1 MKVVILAGGFGTRIS
16 EESHLIPKPMIRI
29 DDKPILWH
37 IMKYFSVYGFNE
49 FIILAGYKQ
58 NVIKEYFDNYHINNN
73 DVKFDL
79 KTGTKVVESKKNNEE
94 WVVTIVDSGI
104 NTMTGGRLLSLLN
117 LFEDKDFLLTY
128 GDGVSD
134 VDLNKLIEFHNLNSA
149 LVTITAVKPGG
160 RFGSL
165 NIDKNQQITD
175 FREKNPEDMS
185 WINGGFMVVNRDILK
200 LIQNRNEV
208 LEKDT
213 LNKVISLRGLYA
225 FKHYGYWQ
233 CMDTIRDREL
243 LEMAIKEKNAP
254 WMIW

>member
-1 MKVVILAGGFGTRIS
+1 
-16 EESHLIPKPMIRI
+16 
-29 DDKPILWH
+29 
-37 IMKYFSVYGFNE
+37 
-49 FIILAGYKQ
+49 
-58 NVIKEYFDNYHINNN
+58 
-73 DVKFDL
+73 
-79 KTGTKVVESKKNNEE
+79 
-94 WVVTIVDSGI
+94 
-104 NTMTGGRLLSLLN
+104 MTGGRLLSLLN
-117 LFEDKDFLLTY
+117 LLEDKNFLLTY

-134 VDLNKLIEFHNLNSA
+134 VDLNKLIDFHNSNSA

-165 NIDKNQQITD
+165 NIDKNSQITD
-175 FREKNPEDMS
+175 FREKNLEDVS
-185 WINGGFMVVNRDILK
+185 WINGGFMVVNGDVLK

-213 LNKVISLRGLYA
+213 LNKVISLGGLYA

-243 LEMAIKEKNAP
+243 LELAIKGENAP